1 MTNPDLH
8 LVSHKLC
15 PYVQRARIVLAEKNI
30 PHRIEFIDLANKPDW
45 FLKISPLGKVP
56 VLCVDG
62 HPLFESAVIAEYLDE
77 TSPGSL
83 HPLDALEKA
92 RNRSWIEF
100 ASSTLAAIAT
110 FYRAKGHESFSDAM
124 ASLRERFSR
133 LEDELDDGPWF
144 NGKAFSLVDAA
155 FGPVFRYFEVIDVY
169 GHFGFFDGLTRVNAW
184 RDALRNRPSVRG
196 AIVEDYHER
205 LRAFFLGLDSELGR
219 LVEATDFRRPLLD
232 TEARTGA
239 IQ

>member
-1 MTNPDLH
+1 MAYPDLH

-30 PHRIEFIDLANKPDW
+30 PHRIEFIDLADKPDW

-62 HPLFESAVIAEYLDE
+62 RPLFESAVIAEYLDE

-83 HPLDALEKA
+83 HPLDAFEKA
-92 RNRSWIEF
+92 RNRAWIEF
-100 ASSTLAAIAT
+100 ASATLAAIAV
-110 FYRAKGHESFSDAM
+110 FYRANDRESLSSAT
-124 ASLRERFSR
+124 ASLRERFVR
-133 LEDELDDGPWF
+133 LEDELGDGPWF
-144 NGKAFSLVDAA
+144 NGRAFSLVDAA
-155 FGPVFRYFEVIDVY
+155 FGPVFRYFEVIGVY

-196 AIVEDYHER
+196 AVVEDYHER

-219 LVEATDFRRPLLD
+219 LVEAADFRFEKQTLN
-232 TEARTGA
+232 
-239 IQ
+239 

>member
-1 MTNPDLH
+1 MAYPDLH

-30 PHRIEFIDLANKPDW
+30 PHRIEFIDLADKPDW
-45 FLKISPLGKVP
+45 FLQISPLGKVP

-62 HPLFESAVIAEYLDE
+62 RPLFESAVIAEYLDE

-83 HPLDALEKA
+83 HPLDVLEKA

-155 FGPVFRYFEVIDVY
+155 FGPVFRYFEVIGVY
-169 GHFGFFDGLTRVNAW
+169 GHFRFFDGLTRVNAW

-196 AIVEDYHER
+196 AVVEDYHER

-219 LVEATDFRRPLLD
+219 LVGAADFSF
-232 TEARTGA
+232 GK
-239 IQ
+239 QSVS

>member
-1 MTNPDLH
+1 MTYPDLH

-15 PYVQRARIVLAEKNI
+15 PFVQRARIVLAEKNI
-30 PHRIEFIDLANKPDW
+30 PHRIEFIDLADKPDW

-62 HPLFESAVIAEYLDE
+62 QPLFESAVIAEYLDE

-83 HPLDALEKA
+83 HPLDSLEKA

-100 ASSTLAAIAT
+100 ASATLAGIAT
-110 FYRAKGHESFSDAM
+110 FYRANDHESFADAM
-124 ASLRERFSR
+124 ASLRERFRR
-133 LEDELDDGPWF
+133 LEDELGDGPWF
-144 NGKAFSLVDAA
+144 NGNAFSLVDAA
-155 FGPVFRYFEVIDVY
+155 FGPVFRYFEVIEVY

-184 RDALRNRPSVRG
+184 RQALRKRPSVRG

-205 LRAFFLGLDSELGR
+205 LRTFFLGLDSELGR
-219 LVEATDFRRPLLD
+219 LVEAADFRFERP
-232 TEARTGA
+232 A
-239 IQ
+239 IN

>member
-1 MTNPDLH
+1 MTYPDLH

-30 PHRIEFIDLANKPDW
+30 PHQVQFIDLADKPEW

-62 HPLFESAVIAEYLDE
+62 RPLFESAVIAEYLDE

-100 ASSTLAAIAT
+100 ASATLAAIAT
-110 FYRAKGHESFSDAM
+110 FYRAKDHESFSDAM
-124 ASLRERFSR
+124 ASLGERFRR

-144 NGKAFSLVDAA
+144 NGEAFSMVDAA
-155 FGPVFRYFEVIDVY
+155 FGPVFRYFEVIGVY
-169 GHFGFFDGLTRVNAW
+169 GHFGFFDGLTRINAW

-205 LRAFFLGLDSELGR
+205 LRVFFLGLDSELGR
-219 LVEATDFRRPLLD
+219 LVGGVGVRPV
-232 TEARTGA
+232 
-239 IQ
+239 QVVV